1 MFWGEPPDR
10 PLKLADMIG
19 LDVIVAI
26 MDILYKEFGDS
37 KYRACPLIRKMVRAG
52 LLGRKAGKGFYDY
65 N

>member
-1 MFWGEPPDR
+1 
-10 PLKLADMIG
+10 MIG